1 MPPALVLRDVSV
13 SYDRSGRR
21 ALDRVDLTVDAGERV
36 ALVGPSGAGKST
48 LIGLA
53 NGLVVPTAGVV
64 EVFGVDTRDLGGRRH
79 RAARRRIGTV
89 HQAFG
94 LVGPLRVVH
103 NVAAGRLG
111 EWGRLRAL
119 RSLVRPVDLP
129 GVVEALDRVGIGDTV
144 WDRADRLS
152 GGQQQR
158 VAIARV
164 LFQQPDLLLADE
176 PLSNLDAAR
185 SEQVMRV
192 LTDACA
198 PPGRTLIAALHDA
211 PRALAHTDR
220 IVGVREGR
228 VLFDRP
234 PAGVTRD
241 LLAAL
246 YALEPPDGRDG
257 PDGVMGRDGRAGAA
271 P

>member
-1 MPPALVLRDVSV
+1 MRPTLVLRDVSV
-13 SYDRSGRR
+13 DYHRSGRR
-21 ALDRVDLTVDAGERV
+21 ALDSVDLTVHAGERV

-48 LIGLA
+48 LLGLA
-53 NGLVVPTAGVV
+53 NGLVLPATGAV
-64 EVFGVDTRDLGGRRH
+64 EAFGIDTRELGASRH
-79 RAARRRIGTV
+79 RSTRRRIGTV

-119 RSLVRPVDLP
+119 RSLVRPVDLAA
-129 GVVEALDRVGIGDTV
+129 VVDALDRVGVADKV

-185 SEQVMRV
+185 SDQVLQV
-192 LTDACA
+192 LIDACA
-198 PPGRTLIAALHDA
+198 TPGRTLIAALHDA
-211 PRALAHTDR
+211 PRALAHADR
-220 IVGVREGR
+220 IVGLREGR
-228 VLFDRP
+228 VTFDQ
-234 PAGVTRD
+234 PAADVTGD

-246 YALEPPDGRDG
+246 YAIEHDAPGPTEPTDRARSG
-257 PDGVMGRDGRAGAA
+257 P
-271 P
+271 